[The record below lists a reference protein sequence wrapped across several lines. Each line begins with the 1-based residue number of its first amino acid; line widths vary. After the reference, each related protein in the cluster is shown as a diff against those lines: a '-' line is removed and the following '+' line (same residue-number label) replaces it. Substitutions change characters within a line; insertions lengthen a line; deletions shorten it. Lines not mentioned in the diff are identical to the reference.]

1 MGVVVGAGQAD
12 SGGFA
17 GGGGGG
23 DLLDEPAA
31 GADAD
36 HLADVR
42 VAFGEVGVG
51 GGGGHC
57 GGKGVLWSGYLR
69 SPYQGTMARWIPVKQ
84 GPAVGDRSRPPRFSA
99 KRRVATSVTSQP
111 SSDLRHGNESVAKEI
126 LNLGFGDRAR
136 ANITGSEN
144 TFVPQSVDQYLLFG
158 SLVSGVVG
166 IQQGGHL
173 EIVGMKDGGEV
184 HNLAC
189 GLRREQGDLLIEV
202 G

>member
-1 MGVVVGAGQAD
+1 
-12 SGGFA
+12 
-17 GGGGGG
+17 
-23 DLLDEPAA
+23 
-31 GADAD
+31 
-36 HLADVR
+36 
-42 VAFGEVGVG
+42 
-51 GGGGHC
+51 
-57 GGKGVLWSGYLR
+57 
-69 SPYQGTMARWIPVKQ
+69 MARWIPVKQ
-84 GPAVGDRSRPPRFSA
+84 GPRSRQVPTSEVQRQAAGGHFRDIPA
-99 KRRVATSVTSQP
+99 KLG
-111 SSDLRHGNESVAKEI
+111 LRHGNESVAKEI